1 MLPAHVDSAAVLP
14 RGSLS
19 ASRLALLYRR
29 RAIGPRTGRPRWP
42 AGSPGFA
49 AAAGRLPAV
58 QHDPPAPRQARA
70 TGPRAAA
77 SRLM

>member
-29 RAIGPRTGRPRWP
+29 RAIGPRSP